1 MESKYMEFIRY
12 NWENSVEWKN
22 YLENIFPPPPQ
33 NRILHYK
40 KKFYKLKVDS
50 NFDINYIPGNG
61 HLNNNDNED
70 LNQRNNQNNNQ
81 RNNHRNNN
89 NNRNNYRNNNNNN
102 NNYNDVF
109 IYIDFLLSFISFLS
123 FYIHFS
129 TSIKLL
135 LVFYFHNLIKNEGQ
149 PKFDQQYFNKII
161 NNESLSYLILLI
173 LLLIDNSHNSFIIIP
188 ILINNLFWIFYDFN
202 SFFPNI
208 FISKILS
215 FKDFILK
222 LGNFIEMN
230 IFSVIFGYFF
240 KKNSF
245 YFIFLYIQYIK
256 FRFYVN
262 QNMRDGILNI
272 NNYLNRIKTSQTSP
286 LILKHIIQTTQNLGN
301 LIFNLPSN
309 VAANTNIAICNIF

>member
-1 MESKYMEFIRY
+1 MEFIRY

-50 NFDINYIPGNG
+50 NFDINYIPGNE

-70 LNQRNNQNNNQ
+70 LNQRNN
-81 RNNHRNNN
+81 HRNNN
-89 NNRNNYRNNNNNN
+89 NNGNNYRNNNNNN
-102 NNYNDVF
+102 YNDIL
-109 IYIDFLLSFISFLS
+109 IYTDFLLSFISFLS

-149 PKFDQQYFNKII
+149 PKFNQQYFNKII

-272 NNYLNRIKTSQTSP
+272 NNYLNRIKASQTSP